1 MPHVSCAGELA
12 LAPFLCALNH
22 TMQGRQRFA
31 SQSLVTCGSELN
43 IGVPSANLQSKMR
56 KTKQLGKNT
65 TQHKKI
71 LINAKH
77 GQIIFFLLL
86 ASVSHR
92 IWTTQNHFGLRDWIF
107 VLCRT
112 NVDVTK
118 SKTKIVQPKMY
129 FARWSKKKGQIF
141 FCPMK
146 PAIQCVAFHSAVT
159 VFEKSTKSAILV
171 GFTAF

>member
-1 MPHVSCAGELA
+1 
-12 LAPFLCALNH
+12 
-22 TMQGRQRFA
+22 
-31 SQSLVTCGSELN
+31 
-43 IGVPSANLQSKMR
+43 MR

-65 TQHKKI
+65 TQRKK
-71 LINAKH
+71 NSD
-77 GQIIFFLLL
+77 QCQTWPNNFSLLL

-129 FARWSKKKGQIF
+129 FAR
-141 FCPMK
+141 
-146 PAIQCVAFHSAVT
+146 
-159 VFEKSTKSAILV
+159 
-171 GFTAF
+171 